1 MNKKTLSKPQLKAQI
16 EILNSLKVDY
26 YDTQESLGGNSG
38 DNYVG
43 MTQIQKKIDLI
54 NKKLK

>member
-1 MNKKTLSKPQLKAQI
+1 MSNKTLSKPQLKAQI
-16 EILNSLKVDY
+16 EILNSLKVDF

-43 MTQIQKKIDLI
+43 MKQIQNKIKLI